1 MNLKLSFPC
10 FYCNKY
16 FHYDDKPY
24 YSFYIYCLICN
35 VGYLVFFDK
44 IETTIYDSKIHNS
57 TIYDSVIDSFDR
69 YKFNPN
75 YYFIYNMR
83 VFIPKLNIFI
93 SFDLTNMQFTVYN
106 ESSIILSKIPAD
118 NFLYLN
124 QFQLY
129 NKISKLIPFI

>member
-24 YSFYIYCLICN
+24 YSFYIYCPLCN
-35 VGYLVFFDK
+35 VAYLVCFDNIEAK
-44 IETTIYDSKIHNS
+44 IYGDFQKH
-57 TIYDSVIDSFDR
+57 TIYDSVIESFDH
-69 YKFNPN
+69 YKFDPN
-75 YYFIYNMR
+75 YYFIYNIR

-93 SFDLTNMQFTVYN
+93 SFDLTNIQFTAYN

-124 QFQLY
+124 PLQLY
-129 NKISKLIPFI
+129 NKISKLLPFI